1 MRGFNITEISGTFGK
16 AHADPVI
23 FVLKEFVSYL
33 GACHITTGREFA
45 DFSYEISTVI
55 MTDGCLHCLNRVQ
68 SPSHITSHRF
78 AYTERRQTRKHSAIR
93 SNAQR
98 CFFMVSCSYYFL
110 FVHQNI

>member
-1 MRGFNITEISGTFGK
+1 MRGFNIKEISGTFGK

-33 GACHITTGREFA
+33 GACLITAGHEFA

-78 AYTERRQTRKHSAIR
+78 AYTERPPGARRASILQ
-93 SNAQR
+93 
-98 CFFMVSCSYYFL
+98 
-110 FVHQNI
+110 